1 MSKGRFNGFFRPMQ
15 WLTLRLTKRLVL
27 VATVAGLVGCAATQ
41 GPADPADP
49 WESMNRG
56 VYAFNDEIDRGLIRP
71 VAELYAFVTPRPVRT
86 CLRNAYLNIGEVWAA
101 FNSALQ
107 QRHFDAINT
116 MGRFM
121 FNTTMG
127 LGGCID
133 VASMNGQPR
142 IPNDFGV
149 TLGVWGV
156 PQGPYLV
163 LPILGASSVRDGA
176 GDVVNLVGNQLD
188 TIGMIRNVPLRNS
201 LWGLDFVVRRE
212 ALLNVSKTI
221 DSTALDPYSFIRD
234 AYLQRR
240 QAQVAGGVD
249 AQALP
254 DYQDYEDVEADDKAL
269 GIESEKSP

>member
-1 MSKGRFNGFFRPMQ
+1 MANVRCTSV
-15 WLTLRLTKRLVL
+15 KRMLL
-27 VATVAGLVGCAATQ
+27 ITSVAASGGCASTQ
-41 GPADPADP
+41 GPADPVDP

-56 VYAFNDEIDRGLIRP
+56 VYAFNDELDRGLFRP

-86 CLRNAYLNIGEVWAA
+86 CIRNAYLNIGEIWSAI
-101 FNSALQ
+101 NSSLQ

-133 VASMNGQPR
+133 VASMNGLPR
-142 IPNDFGV
+142 NPNDFGV

-163 LPILGASSVRDGA
+163 LPIIGASSVRDGA

-188 TIGMIRNVPLRNS
+188 TIGLIRNVPLRNS

-212 ALLNVSKTI
+212 ALLTVSKTV

-240 QAQVAGGVD
+240 EAQVLGEAG

-254 DYQDYEDVEADDKAL
+254 DYEDDEDVEADEKAL
-269 GIESEKSP
+269 GIEPEKSP

>member
-1 MSKGRFNGFFRPMQ
+1 MTAFYGHFAGA
-15 WLTLRLTKRLVL
+15 KRLFVIG
-27 VATVAGLVGCAATQ
+27 ALVGLGGCASTQ

-49 WESMNRG
+49 WEGMNRG
-56 VYAFNDEIDRGLIRP
+56 VYALNDGLDRAIFRP
-71 VAELYAFVTPRPVRT
+71 VAEVYAFVTPRPLRT
-86 CLRNAYLNIGEVWAA
+86 CIRNAYLNIGEVWSAI
-101 FNSALQ
+101 NSALQ

-142 IPNDFGV
+142 IANDFGI

-163 LPILGASSVRDGA
+163 LPIIGASTVRDGA
-176 GDVVNLVGNQLD
+176 GDIVNLAGNQLD
-188 TIGMIRNVPLRNS
+188 TIGLIRNVPLRNS

-212 ALLNVSKTI
+212 ALLTVSKTV

-240 QAQVAGGVD
+240 EAQVLGDAD
-249 AQALP
+249 AQSLP
-254 DYQDYEDVEADDKAL
+254 DYEDYEDVEADEKAL
-269 GIESEKSP
+269 GIKQEK

>member
-1 MSKGRFNGFFRPMQ
+1 MVNGRF
-15 WLTLRLTKRLVL
+15 KRLFL
-27 VATVAGLVGCAATQ
+27 VAMLVVLGGCASTQ
-41 GPADPADP
+41 GPSDPADP
-49 WESMNRG
+49 WEGMNRG
-56 VYAFNDEIDRGLIRP
+56 VYAFNDELDRGLFRP
-71 VAELYAFVTPRPVRT
+71 VAELYAFLTPRPIRT
-86 CLRNAYLNIGEVWAA
+86 CVRNVYLNIGEVWSAI
-101 FNSALQ
+101 NSSLQ
-107 QRHFDAINT
+107 QRHVDAINT

-188 TIGMIRNVPLRNS
+188 TIGLIENVSLRNS
-201 LWGLDFVVRRE
+201 IWGLEFVVRRE
-212 ALLNVSKTI
+212 ALLTVSKTV

-234 AYLQRR
+234 AYLQSR
-240 QAQVAGGVD
+240 QAKVAGGIDEQV
-249 AQALP
+249 LP
-254 DYQDYEDVEADDKAL
+254 DYEDYEDVQADEKAL
-269 GIESEKSP
+269 GIEPEKSQ